1 MKKISSL
8 IERNHIALFFII
20 VNLIGLFTSRILM
33 SNGMIWF
40 FALAL
45 IPNSLLSIFFEREQH
60 SIGFKEQITGFIKYK
75 PFLAQLCIIVVAL
88 FGCIYS
94 TDLSNGFKILTT
106 YSPFL
111 FMPIAFGAI
120 KAFTKK
126 QFIFILY
133 AYTSIVFIAT
143 IIILINYFLHYD
155 SINIGLKQGQAIPT
169 PYHEHIRFSL
179 MICFSIC
186 ALIYLVIKNYTISN
200 AKMEKR
206 IQLSMICCLVIA
218 IHVLS
223 VRSGILSLYICLIAI
238 AAYMIIYFKKYL
250 YGICI
255 LAFIVIAPI
264 ASYSFIPSVQNKINY
279 MFWDLDQM
287 KNNNAKNY
295 SDAERITSI
304 VAGWKIAQKNIWIG
318 VGTGDINQEMNQ
330 LYEQDYKWLAI
341 KNRKMP
347 HNQWIWLWAS
357 NGIIGVVSLLFSVL
371 YVLFYHKHYK
381 NILLICFFI
390 ITISSFLY
398 EHTLQTQVGVAF
410 YVLSLLII
418 LNYLRGKEN
427 VDENR
432 I

>member
-8 IERNHIALFFII
+8 IQRNHIALFFIV
-20 VNLIGLFTSRILM
+20 VNFIGLFTSRIVM

-45 IPNSLLSIFFEREQH
+45 LPNSILSYFI
-60 SIGFKEQITGFIKYK
+60 SIDNKTVSFKQQITGFISYK
-75 PFLAQLCIIVVAL
+75 PFLAQLLIIVIAL
-88 FGCIYS
+88 WGCLYS
-94 TDLSNGFKILTT
+94 SNQTYAFKILIT

-120 KAFTKK
+120 NAFTKK
-126 QFIFILY
+126 QFIFIIY
-133 AYTSIVFIAT
+133 AYTGIVFIAT
-143 IIILINYFLHYD
+143 CIILLNYFLHYD
-155 SINIGLKQGQAIPT
+155 VINEGLKQGHAIPT
-169 PYHEHIRFSL
+169 PDHEHIRFSL

-186 ALIYLVIKNYTISN
+186 ALIYLMLNNYCLIDR
-200 AKMEKR
+200 KWDKK
-206 IQLSMICCLVIA
+206 IQLIGVCFLVVG
-218 IHVLS
+218 IHILS
-223 VRSGILSLYICLIAI
+223 VRSGILSLYMCLLAI
-238 AAYMIIYFKKYL
+238 AFYIILYYKKYIL
-250 YGICI
+250 GVCI
-255 LAFIVIAPI
+255 LAFIIIAPVI
-264 ASYSFIPSVQNKINY
+264 SYYQIPSVQNKINY
-279 MFWDLDQM
+279 MLWDLDQM

-304 VAGWKIAQKNIWIG
+304 VAGWKIAKANVLFG
-318 VGTGDINQEMNQ
+318 VGTGDIQQEMNQ
-330 LYEQDYKWLAI
+330 VYEKDYKWLEI
-341 KNRKMP
+341 SNRKMP
-347 HNQWIWLWAS
+347 HNQWVWLWAS
-357 NGIIGVVSLLFSVL
+357 NGILGVVGLLFSIL
-371 YVLFYHKHYK
+371 YVLFYRKHYK

-418 LNYLRGKEN
+418 LNYLRGKYN

>member
-8 IERNHIALFFII
+8 IQRNHIALFFIV
-20 VNLIGLFTSRILM
+20 VNLVGLFTSRIVM

-45 IPNSLLSIFFEREQH
+45 IPNSILSIFIEREQH
-60 SIGFKEQITGFIKYK
+60 SIAFKEQITGFIKYK
-75 PFLAQLCIIVVAL
+75 PFLAQLSIVAVAL

-94 TDLSNGFKILTT
+94 TDLSNSFKVITT

-186 ALIYLVIKNYTISN
+186 SLIYLALKNYSISN
-200 AKMEKR
+200 MKIEKR
-206 IQLSMICCLVIA
+206 IQLIMICCLVIC

-223 VRSGILSLYICLIAI
+223 VRSGILSLYICLMAI
-238 AAYMIIYFKKYL
+238 ASYIIIYYKKYL
-250 YGICI
+250 LGLCI
-255 LAFIVIAPI
+255 ITFIIIAPI
-264 ASYSFIPSVQNKINY
+264 VSYSLIPSVQNKINY
-279 MFWDLDQM
+279 MLWDLDQM

-304 VAGWKIAQKNIWIG
+304 VAGWKIVQKHPLIG
-318 VGTGDINQEMNQ
+318 VGTGDLKQKMNQ
-330 LYEQDYKWLAI
+330 VYEQDYKWLAN

-347 HNQWIWLWAS
+347 HNQWVWLWAS
-357 NGIIGVVSLLFSVL
+357 NGILGVLSLLFSIL
-371 YVLFYHKHYK
+371 YALFYRKQYK

-410 YVLSLLII
+410 YVVSLLIM